1 MRSRDGSPGHPSGDV
16 SPVGQIGSVTLLRV
30 NLDQQR
36 GYAAAHAGR
45 GWFVT
50 FEGPEG
56 SGKTI
61 QAARLQAAAVAVG
74 IPTTLSREPGG
85 TPLGD
90 RIRHILMDA
99 GQDSV
104 PLGPRADA
112 LLFNAARAQ
121 HVDDVLRPALARG
134 ELVICARYADSTLA
148 YQGYG
153 SGLSLA
159 ALAQLQEL
167 ATDGLRPDLTILLD
181 VPVEIGLGRKGSDEQ
196 QRFEAGFDLAYH
208 QRVRDGFRRLAAAD
222 PGRFVSLDA
231 TASEAS
237 VEAQVRAAV
246 GRLAGLEAV
255 AAVPAGAGSDEP
267 ELPALRITR

>member
-1 MRSRDGSPGHPSGDV
+1 
-16 SPVGQIGSVTLLRV
+16 V
-30 NLDQQR
+30 NPDRQR
-36 GYAAAHAGR
+36 GYAQAHAGR

-61 QAARLQAAAVAVG
+61 QASRLRDAALAAG
-74 IPTTLSREPGG
+74 IPTLLTREPGG
-85 TPLGD
+85 TPVGD

-99 GQDSV
+99 SRDSV
-104 PLGPRADA
+104 ALGPRADA

-134 ELVICARYADSTLA
+134 ELVICARYSDSTIA

-153 SGLSLA
+153 SGLPI
-159 ALAQLQEL
+159 AQLRDLERL

-181 VPVEIGLGRKGSDEQ
+181 VPVDIGLGRKGSDEQ

-208 QRVRDGFRRLAAAD
+208 ERVREGFRQMAAAE
-222 PGRFVSLDA
+222 PERFASIDA
-231 TASEAS
+231 TADVAS
-237 VEAQVRAAV
+237 VESWIRAAV
-246 GRLAGLEAV
+246 GRLAGLDAIR
-255 AAVPAGAGSDEP
+255 AVPPGPAPGEP
-267 ELPALRITR
+267 EAPALRITR